1 MRERKKQQ
9 STKENNHSPKKIEPT
24 DNLNTPTT
32 SKCESCRLQNR
43 KSNFHKKKTKKN
55 LELFL
60 VSIVFYL
67 LLSLSLF
74 LEGKG
79 IGLGTRSVPV
89 WLPDTRNKWRNEFW
103 PGCDVVYAP
112 FTHALI
118 LSLEVAR
125 LQYWW
130 SLVGVP
136 YQQCYW
142 WTKKTFQMECA
153 DNKNTISFV
162 FL

>member
-1 MRERKKQQ
+1 MREKKKQQ

-43 KSNFHKKKTKKN
+43 KSNFHKKN

-60 VSIVFYL
+60 VSIVFSL

-79 IGLGTRSVPV
+79 RGLGTRSVPV
-89 WLPDTRNKWRNEFW
+89 
-103 PGCDVVYAP
+103 
-112 FTHALI
+112 
-118 LSLEVAR
+118 
-125 LQYWW
+125 
-130 SLVGVP
+130 
-136 YQQCYW
+136 
-142 WTKKTFQMECA
+142 
-153 DNKNTISFV
+153 
-162 FL
+162 